1 MLGRLVKP
9 TGPLL
14 ALKRTK
20 RFANFWTES
29 LVATQVHSD
38 DGTRDATLTFPGVL
52 GAFAAAAA
60 ATVAAAAS
68 GPPLTRCDSDT
79 TTTASDESRS
89 KWQEGVI
96 GKYEDRL
103 RRFSSPEKVFEYFSS
118 VTIDG
123 EPYMTTEDFI
133 HCKLLANRPKSVV
146 ATASAS
152 CVLFHSPYWHLYSVQ
167 RSFRTTRRVIRRL
180 ARGTSSTT
188 SA

>member
-1 MLGRLVKP
+1 MLEEHELAQRKKIVFGMLSRLVKP
-9 TGPLL
+9 TAPLL

-20 RFANFWTES
+20 RSSKFWTES
-29 LVATQVHSD
+29 LVATQVHTG
-38 DGTRDATLTFPGVL
+38 DGTRDATRTAAL
-52 GAFAAAAA
+52 AAAAA

-68 GPPLTRCDSDT
+68 GPPSTWCDSDVT
-79 TTTASDESRS
+79 STNSDKSRS

-133 HCKLLANRPKSVV
+133 HCKLLAKRP
-146 ATASAS
+146 
-152 CVLFHSPYWHLYSVQ
+152 
-167 RSFRTTRRVIRRL
+167 
-180 ARGTSSTT
+180 
-188 SA
+188 